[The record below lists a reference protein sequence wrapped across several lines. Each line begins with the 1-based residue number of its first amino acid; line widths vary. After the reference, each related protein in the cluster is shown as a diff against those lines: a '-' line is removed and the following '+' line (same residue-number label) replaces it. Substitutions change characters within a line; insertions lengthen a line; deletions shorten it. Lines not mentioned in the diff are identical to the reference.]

1 MDVKGS
7 MIVNQLKP
15 YLKPYLKETILAPLF
30 KLFEAILELFVPLI
44 MAVIIDKGIGNRDTA
59 LILQQG
65 AILIGLGMV
74 GVAVSITAQY
84 FAAKA
89 ATGFTADVRQALFSK
104 IQYFSFSQLDALG
117 NDTLLTRLTSDI
129 NLVQNGLNIALRLLL
144 RSPFIVGGGD
154 CDGVLS

>member
-1 MDVKGS
+1 M
-7 MIVNQLKP
+7 NQLKP

-44 MAVIIDKGIGNRDTA
+44 MAVIIDKGIGNKDTT
-59 LILQQG
+59 LILHQG
-65 AILIGLGMV
+65 AILIGLGIL

-117 NDTLLTRLTSDI
+117 MILYSR
-129 NLVQNGLNIALRLLL
+129 V
-144 RSPFIVGGGD
+144 
-154 CDGVLS
+154 

>member
-7 MIVNQLKP
+7 TRVNKLKP

-89 ATGFTADVRQALFSK
+89 ATGFTVDVR
-104 IQYFSFSQLDALG
+104 
-117 NDTLLTRLTSDI
+117 
-129 NLVQNGLNIALRLLL
+129 
-144 RSPFIVGGGD
+144 
-154 CDGVLS
+154 

>member
-1 MDVKGS
+1 MEVKGS
-7 MIVNQLKP
+7 TRVNKLKP

-44 MAVIIDKGIGNRDTA
+44 MAVIIDKGIGNKDTA

-89 ATGFTADVRQALFSK
+89 AT
-104 IQYFSFSQLDALG
+104 
-117 NDTLLTRLTSDI
+117 
-129 NLVQNGLNIALRLLL
+129 
-144 RSPFIVGGGD
+144 
-154 CDGVLS
+154 